1 MPHTVFHVKLWRFYE
16 ACCVCCVRFGCEP
29 LRSADFVPSVGAA
42 VRSFIDEV
50 NNRESAMCAHP
61 EDYVLF
67 HLADYDDE
75 TGEFSPTERGIVSLA
90 RGKDVQRDAKENA

>member
-1 MPHTVFHVKLWRFYE
+1 MKRAVCVVFD
-16 ACCVCCVRFGCEP
+16 
-29 LRSADFVPSVGAA
+29 SAVNLYGQPIFVPSVGAA
-42 VRSFIDEV
+42 LRSFIDEV